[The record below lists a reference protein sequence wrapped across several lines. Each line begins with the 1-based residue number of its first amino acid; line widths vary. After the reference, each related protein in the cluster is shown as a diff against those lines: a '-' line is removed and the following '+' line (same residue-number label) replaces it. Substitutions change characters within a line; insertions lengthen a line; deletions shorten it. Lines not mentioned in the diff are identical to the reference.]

1 MNRKSKLVEKIK
13 LKKLFLKTK
22 HRDISLTGVKLEN
35 INDWYIN
42 DVKVY
47 DLPEPYRRDY
57 IENLF
62 LTSKGLLKNS
72 MDEVIRLKKY
82 SYNNKKVRTKCNR
95 KTRHFLKNELK
106 YAMLNDDFDCPNYSP
121 RDFKLISNYQNE
133 VI

>member
-1 MNRKSKLVEKIK
+1 MNKKSKLVEKIK

-22 HRDISLTGVKLEN
+22 HRDISLTGVKLKN

-57 IENLF
+57 IEKLF
-62 LTSKGLLKNS
+62 LTSKGLLRNS
-72 MDEVIRLKKY
+72 NDEVIRLKRY
-82 SYNNKKVRTKCNR
+82 SCNDKKIRQKCNR
-95 KTRHFLKNELK
+95 KIRRVLKKEL
-106 YAMLNDDFDCPNYSP
+106 YNVMINDNYDCPNYSP
-121 RDFKLISNYQNE
+121 RDFHLISNYWNE